1 MSVESSIKYIRGITT
16 GPGFAKS
23 GITTG
28 PITTGP
34 GPRKRFAMVPEEI
47 LDDPA
52 ITHADVHV
60 YAILA
65 LARAGDLAALGNVRL
80 AGVAR
85 MKRRNVQRSIKRL
98 IDAGHVR
105 IDAPATRGKRSG
117 YRLTAPLF
125 HADGADASE
134 PAAAVTKSTLRPCPI
149 CGQLRAGKMA
159 AGHCRSCSGVRK
171 MEKIAKR
178 VYGEERARLM

>member
-1 MSVESSIKYIRGITT
+1 
-16 GPGFAKS
+16 
-23 GITTG
+23 
-28 PITTGP
+28 
-34 GPRKRFAMVPEEI
+34 MVPEEI

-65 LARAGDLAALGNVRL
+65 LARAGDLAAVGNVRL

-125 HADGADASE
+125 HADGADASASE

-159 AGHCRSCSGVRK
+159 AGHCRSCTGVRK

-178 VYGEERARLM
+178 VYGEERAKFLGVGRIG